1 MVWGLRTQASR
12 STGVSP
18 YFLVYG
24 SEAILPADIAFRAS
38 RVENYDKEQATAI
51 RTEDVDRAE
60 EECLITYIRTAK
72 YLEGLRRY
80 YNRNIKG
87 RSFAVGDL
95 VLRRKQK
102 TKGMHK
108 LSSPWEGPYVVKEV
122 TRPGSYRLC
131 ELDGIDIPNSWHIEH
146 LIRFYP

>member
-1 MVWGLRTQASR
+1 M
-12 STGVSP
+12 
-18 YFLVYG
+18 VYG
-24 SEAILPADIAFRAS
+24 SEAILPADIAFRAP
-38 RVENYDKEQATAI
+38 RVEHYNEEQATAVQ
-51 RTEDVDRAE
+51 TEDIDRAKE
-60 EECLITYIRTAK
+60 ERLITCIRIAK

-80 YNRNIKG
+80 YNRNTKG
-87 RSFAVGDL
+87 HSFAVGDL
-95 VLRRKQK
+95 VLRTKYK

-131 ELDGIDIPNSWHIEH
+131 DLDGIDVPNSWHIEH

>member
-1 MVWGLRTQASR
+1 M
-12 STGVSP
+12 
-18 YFLVYG
+18 
-24 SEAILPADIAFRAS
+24 DIVFREP
-38 RVENYDKEQATAI
+38 RVEHYNEEQAVAI

-60 EECLITYIRTAK
+60 EECLITCICTAK

-80 YNRNIKG
+80 YNHSIKG
-87 RSFAVGDL
+87 RSFAVSDL
-95 VLRRKQK
+95 VLRRMQK

-108 LSSPWEGPYVVKEV
+108 LSSPWEGPYMIKEV

-131 ELDGIDIPNSWHIEH
+131 DLDGINIPNLWHIEH

>member
-1 MVWGLRTQASR
+1 MSLHI
-12 STGVSP
+12 
-18 YFLVYG
+18 FLVYG
-24 SEAILPADIAFRAS
+24 SEAVLPVDIAFRAP
-38 RVENYDKEQATAI
+38 RVEHYNEEQTVAV
-51 RTEDVDRAE
+51 RTEDVDRVE
-60 EECLITYIRTAK
+60 EECLITCICTAK

-95 VLRRKQK
+95 VLCRKQK

-108 LSSPWEGPYVVKEV
+108 LSSPWEGPYMIKEV
-122 TRPGSYRLC
+122 TRPGPYWLC
-131 ELDGIDIPNSWHIEH
+131 DMEGIDIPNPWHIEQ

>member
-1 MVWGLRTQASR
+1 MHTQASR

-18 YFLVYG
+18 YFFDYD
-24 SEAILPADIAFRAS
+24 SEAILLADIAFRTP
-38 RVENYDKEQATAI
+38 RLENYDEEQATAV
-51 RTEDVDRAE
+51 RTEDIDRAE
-60 EECLITYIRTAK
+60 EECLITCIRIAK
-72 YLEGLRRY
+72 HLEGLWRY

-87 RSFAVGDL
+87 CSFVVGDL

-122 TRPGSYRLC
+122 TRPGSYCLC
-131 ELDGIDIPNSWHIEH
+131 DLDRIDVPNSWHIEH
-146 LIRFYP
+146 LIHFYP

>member
-1 MVWGLRTQASR
+1 MILDALKMRLYQKEEKHPGRWLKELPAVVWGLRTQASR
-12 STGVSP
+12 STDVSP

-24 SEAILPADIAFRAS
+24 SEAVLLADVVFRAP
-38 RVENYDKEQATAI
+38 RVENYDEEQAAAV

-60 EECLITYIRTAK
+60 EEHLISCVRTAK

-80 YNRNIKG
+80 YNRNVKG
-87 RSFAVGDL
+87 RSFTVGDL

-108 LSSPWEGPYVVKEV
+108 LSSP
-122 TRPGSYRLC
+122 
-131 ELDGIDIPNSWHIEH
+131 
-146 LIRFYP
+146 

>member
-1 MVWGLRTQASR
+1 M
-12 STGVSP
+12 
-18 YFLVYG
+18 
-24 SEAILPADIAFRAS
+24 DIAFQAP
-38 RVENYDKEQATAI
+38 RVENFDEEQATAV
-51 RTEDVDRAE
+51 RTEDVDRAKE
-60 EECLITYIRTAK
+60 ERLISCVRIAK

-102 TKGMHK
+102 TKGMYK

-131 ELDGIDIPNSWHIEH
+131 DLDGIDVPNSWHIEH
-146 LIRFYP
+146 LIRFYPSNALDMYSPLHDE

>member
-1 MVWGLRTQASR
+1 M
-12 STGVSP
+12 
-18 YFLVYG
+18 VYG
-24 SEAILPADIAFRAS
+24 SEAILLADIAFRAP
-38 RVENYDKEQATAI
+38 RVENYDEEQATAV
-51 RTEDVDRAE
+51 RTEDVNRAE
-60 EECLITYIRTAK
+60 EEHLITCVRTAK
-72 YLEGLRRY
+72 YLEGMQRY

-87 RSFAVGDL
+87 HSFAVSDL
-95 VLRRKQK
+95 VLCIKQK

-131 ELDGIDIPNSWHIEH
+131 DLDGINVPNSWHIEH